1 MKKKE
6 VSTNSEKVVES
17 VKYASNPNEIDF
29 DDEFM
34 DKVKGLTYEE
44 TINELDKI
52 LEFLQSESIPLEEI
66 QSTFLQG
73 KVCLE
78 HCNQLLLRTEQ
89 RVIELSLD
97 ENN

>member
-6 VSTNSEKVVES
+6 VSSNSEEVVES
-17 VKYASNPNEIDF
+17 TKHTSNHNEFEF

-52 LEFLQSESIPLEEI
+52 LDFLQSESIPLEEI
-66 QSTFLQG
+66 QSNFLQG
-73 KVCLE
+73 KVYLE
-78 HCNQLLLRTEQ
+78 HCSQLLSRTEQ

-97 ENN
+97 DKD